1 MYWPALYNSVQDSLW
16 VFSMFFPQGRG
27 WRLFVYGCITVAI
40 ICDIITEQD
49 WRWGGGGVE
58 SGIAT
63 LSVGDRGNASFLFGN
78 LVCRFQHDGY
88 IYRNSNLRVYAKNT
102 FNAAWVYRMGKRS
115 TQASPLQQHLYK
127 FKVMYFFASNVSR
140 NVAKSWCPLL
150 CVGFRPGDIVFF
162 LVTNILHNYICLY
175 GDYFLSKK

>member
-1 MYWPALYNSVQDSLW
+1 M
-16 VFSMFFPQGRG
+16 
-27 WRLFVYGCITVAI
+27 LFVYGCITVAI

-49 WRWGGGGVE
+49 WRWGGGVE

-88 IYRNSNLRVYAKNT
+88 IYRNSNLRVYAKMQP
-102 FNAAWVYRMGKRS
+102 VYRMGKRS
-115 TQASPLQQHLYK
+115 TQAFCYSNTCTNLK
-127 FKVMYFFASNVSR
+127 SCIFFASNVSR

-162 LVTNILHNYICLY
+162 LVTDILHNYICLY

>member
-1 MYWPALYNSVQDSLW
+1 MSVFY
-16 VFSMFFPQGRG
+16 VFSTGEGVKVVCLWLYYCSHHMWHYNRA
-27 WRLFVYGCITVAI
+27 RLGA
-40 ICDIITEQD
+40 
-49 WRWGGGGVE
+49 GGGGVE
-58 SGIAT
+58 SGITT
-63 LSVGDRGNASFLFGN
+63 LRVGDRGNASFLFWN

>member
-1 MYWPALYNSVQDSLW
+1 M
-16 VFSMFFPQGRG
+16 
-27 WRLFVYGCITVAI
+27 FVYGCITVAI

-49 WRWGGGGVE
+49 WQWGGGVE

-102 FNAAWVYRMGKRS
+102 FNAASV
-115 TQASPLQQHLYK
+115 
-127 FKVMYFFASNVSR
+127 
-140 NVAKSWCPLL
+140 
-150 CVGFRPGDIVFF
+150 
-162 LVTNILHNYICLY
+162 
-175 GDYFLSKK
+175 